1 MYQDTMQKSVGL
13 NRPITSSNAIIAGHC
28 ATIRNTK
35 ISLDA
40 QTLSNILNDVV
51 RELKASTSF
60 SASYLNSLNAV
71 VLSLR
76 STLPPALLSLNSH
89 YFFVLV
95 RDAIQVLL
103 QHLCTKYHL
112 NQSATYLLR
121 NCVVLLKYL
130 VKNTKDVSK
139 LLHWITNLTF
149 IDTIANCLDQIERIA
164 KLSGYRLFIKQIT
177 RLLKIFN
184 DIQARLPIEQHNSL
198 FSHLLKP
205 VIKCL
210 KSTLYVETFNG
221 LKLNSKS
228 TKPFEKLLLVKCPQ
242 FLETYN
248 GPHMGET
255 VEQVLELIL
264 PRYVSILDTHMTSI
278 TTWTSSVKCAVYHL
292 LKILVYAEDYFT
304 LYLNDQLLEK
314 LINHLLRIL
323 SEPTLTK
330 AITRTSHNFESL
342 IIYATL
348 EVFDVLIHEV
358 KAFNYLK
365 RSKAAETFEK
375 LLSTPKASVASR
387 AYDMLAYTID
397 INDVKEAQEYFPR
410 FTCNV
415 LNLLYEAVESNNP
428 TNNDPNYIERS
439 ILQLAETLTGLV
451 RYEQVKKELIQQS
464 AVPFLVKSSQKLTG
478 SAKQFVLDAL
488 WTLSFDEQI
497 AQQLRD
503 DSQFIESLQNITKL
517 ANNSFENESNE
528 TAKVDGIYKT
538 ATGLLWTL
546 IKESQVTQDASKT
559 ASQSDKFDV
568 TISYSIKDKDVVN
581 RLEETLINEGYT
593 VWIDRDI
600 LHRQSMES
608 VSEAMKK
615 STVVII
621 CLSEWYVRD
630 NQCVCESAYAVNSK
644 CIVVP
649 VVVEK
654 GYVVNSWL
662 MSMLNKSGIIEYDVN
677 DLKRNNEL
685 VMKEISQ
692 HCRNKG
698 SKVKIITPT
707 PNSVLH
713 GNKENTFAR
722 IIPTPVSSGRVSVGS
737 DRQQQQENASRANS
751 RQTVSGTTPTS
762 TTPVSRM
769 TSSSTTP
776 TSRTPLSATPTF
788 VNAHY
793 EKFLPQDYS
802 IRDTSDATYRSMPI
816 NAWKKKEILDFLYDC
831 NLILM
836 MPLCDTMTGR
846 SLVGFF
852 RMCQADPS
860 RVYGQLSDEL
870 RSRYRGLTLPIGVYS
885 QFLIEMDNVMSSQ
898 TNPTQRL
905 PFSSMNNNY
914 QNVPMSVNTDQSQY
928 SLPVQARSSSSF
940 SNTSKPLEIIP
951 EAQISYNERVVHRA
965 TFRPGSAAGRP
976 YDFNIEAD
984 EQSKLVFEQLAR
996 YENQVYTP
1004 QQQGYGY

>member
-112 NQSATYLLR
+112 NQPATYLLR

-164 KLSGYRLFIKQIT
+164 KLSSHRLFIKQIA
-177 RLLKIFN
+177 RLLKMFN

-198 FSHLLKP
+198 FSRLLKP

-210 KSTLYVETFNG
+210 KSPLYVETFNG
-221 LKLNSKS
+221 LKLNSKL

-255 VEQVLELIL
+255 VEEVLELIL
-264 PRYVSILDTHMTSI
+264 PRYVSILDTHITSI
-278 TTWTSSVKCAVYHL
+278 TTWTSSVKRAVYHL

-314 LINHLLRIL
+314 LTNHLLRIV

-330 AITRTSHNFESL
+330 SITQTSNNLQSL
-342 IIYATL
+342 IIHATL

-358 KAFNYLK
+358 KALNYLK

-375 LLSTPKASVASR
+375 LLSSPKASITSKS
-387 AYDMLAYTID
+387 YDMLAYTLN
-397 INDVKEAQEYFPR
+397 INDVKEAREYFPR

-415 LNLLYEAVESNNP
+415 LNLLYEAVESNHP
-428 TNNDPNYIERS
+428 ANNDSDYVQRS
-439 ILQLAETLTGLV
+439 VLQFAETLAGLV
-451 RYEQVKKELIQQS
+451 RYEQVKQELIKQS
-464 AVPFLVKSSQKLTG
+464 AVPFLVKSSEKLTG
-478 SAKQFVLDAL
+478 SAKQFVLDAI
-488 WTLSFDEQI
+488 WTLSFDEKI

-503 DSQFIESLQNITKL
+503 DSQFIESLQNITKPT
-517 ANNSFENESNE
+517 NNSFENGSNE
-528 TAKVDGIYKT
+528 TAEDGIYKT
-538 ATGLLWTL
+538 AIGLLWTL
-546 IKESQVTQDASKT
+546 RKEPQVTQDASKT
-559 ASQSDKFDV
+559 APPSNKFDV
-568 TISYSIKDKDVVN
+568 AISYSIKDKDVVN
-581 RLEETLINEGYT
+581 RLEETLINEGYA

-608 VSEAMKK
+608 VSEAMNK
-615 STVVII
+615 STVVIV

-630 NQCVCESAYAVNSK
+630 NQCVCESVYAVNSK
-644 CIVVP
+644 RVVVP
-649 VVVEK
+649 LIVEK

-662 MSMLNKSGIIEYDVN
+662 LSMLNKSGIIEYDVN

-698 SKVKIITPT
+698 SKVKINTPT
-707 PNSVLH
+707 PNSVLN

-722 IIPTPVSSGRVSVGS
+722 IIPTPVLSGRVSAGS
-737 DRQQQQENASRANS
+737 DRQQQQENASRSNS
-751 RQTVSGTTPTS
+751 RQTVSSTRPTS

-788 VNAHY
+788 VNANY
-793 EKFLPQDYS
+793 EKFLPQDYTK
-802 IRDTSDATYRSMPI
+802 RDTSDATYHSMPI

-885 QFLIEMDNVMSSQ
+885 QFLIEMDNLMSSQ
-898 TNPTQRL
+898 ANHTQIL
-905 PFSSMNNNY
+905 PFSSMNNKY
-914 QNVPMSVNTDQSQY
+914 QSTPMPVSTDQSQY
-928 SLPVQARSSSSF
+928 PLPLQARSSSSF
-940 SNTSKPLEIIP
+940 SNTPKPLEIIP
-951 EAQISYNERVVHRA
+951 EAQISYNERVAHRA
-965 TFRPGSAAGRP
+965 TFRPGSAADHP
-976 YDFNIEAD
+976 YNFSSEAD

-996 YENQVYTP
+996 YENQVYAP
-1004 QQQGYGY
+1004 QQRAYDY